1 MKPLFMFALVL
12 QLSGA
17 PAFAQTLNESFDN
30 STTKPLTDKEQL
42 EANNYVHTGRTQKIL
57 EAECK
62 KLGQKFDT
70 MMGCADES
78 GKPGQVIK
86 GGLGGMLEEILPK
99 LYAVMGTVAAANGGA
114 KIEMRG
120 PETPAATAAP
130 PATATHTSSAHS
142 QTNVSAAGNTPTGQ
156 TTATETPAADAK
168 NDSETNKKTDYCIYI
183 PMGGEVIASGMQ
195 MMGQRAAQ
203 QAVAQNPADA
213 QKESMY
219 AVARTHDTRA
229 KTSTIQ
235 GGIYAATAA
244 CYVAYVA
251 KGAVLDWKM
260 GLKIGA
266 AGLMSVI
273 FFKKAGNH
281 KAYAKGIRDVANKL
295 PGAGDC
301 NPLTQTNCFC
311 SEPTSQSSDF
321 ANFRKVC
328 VVPELADRGGPNSTP
343 APCAQ
348 IKNGQ
353 ASLDAACTCKR
364 NNTCLNGTFA
374 SSMGT
379 IGFGGVDIADPLRLL
394 NETNGAFNEA
404 NVSALGAQLNAKSK
418 RLLDTANISD
428 IPSVALDERKKE
440 LAREIN
446 KLGMPARLAALTASQ
461 NNAALPASATGGG
474 LSATDSEVASPS
486 ARRTGTGYNGGGSG
500 SSSRR
505 NREDA
510 TFKNP
515 LAKDGKRDAVQ
526 VETFTEQ
533 AMASADITKDTS
545 KGIFDIISNRYR
557 SSAWSRFDMEK
568 AMQEVPAPAAVGPA
582 PATP

>member
-1 MKPLFMFALVL
+1 MKHLWVLALSF
-12 QLSGA
+12 QLVGGQ
-17 PAFAQTLNESFDN
+17 AFAQTLNESFDN
-30 STTKPLTDKEQL
+30 STTKPLTDAEQL
-42 EANNYVHTGRTQKIL
+42 EANNYVHSGRTQKIL
-57 EAECK
+57 ETECA
-62 KLGQKFDT
+62 KLGKKYDT
-70 MMGCADES
+70 TLGCADES

-86 GGLGGMLEEILPK
+86 GGMGGMIEEILPK
-99 LYAVMGTVAAANGGA
+99 LYAVMGTVAAANGGS
-114 KIEMRG
+114 KIAMRSTTEAPATG
-120 PETPAATAAP
+120 ANPPTTGSNPPPTDGAAT
-130 PATATHTSSAHS
+130 
-142 QTNVSAAGNTPTGQ
+142 TGQ
-156 TTATETPAADAK
+156 GQTQTADA
-168 NDSETNKKTDYCIYI
+168 DANKKTDYCIYI

-195 MMGQRAAQ
+195 LMGQKAAQ
-203 QAVAQNPADA
+203 QASAENAADA

-219 AVARTHDTRA
+219 AVARTHETRA
-229 KTSTIQ
+229 KTATIQ

-251 KGAVLDWKM
+251 KGAVMDWKM

-266 AGLMSVI
+266 AGLMSGI

-281 KAYAKGIRDVANKL
+281 KSYAKGIREIANKL

-301 NPLTQTNCFC
+301 NPHTQTNCFC
-311 SEPTSQSSDF
+311 SEPTSQATDY
-321 ANFRKVC
+321 NNWKKVC
-328 VVPELADRGGPNSTP
+328 VVAELANNGSPTSTP

-353 ASLDAACTCKR
+353 ASLDASCTCKK
-364 NNTCLNGTFA
+364 NNTCLNGTFSA
-374 SSMGT
+374 AMGS

-418 RLLDTANISD
+418 RLLDSANISD
-428 IPSVALDERKKE
+428 VPGVSLDKKKTE

-446 KLGMPARLAALTASQ
+446 KLGMPPRLAALTASQ
-461 NNAALPASATGGG
+461 ADASLPSSVSGGG
-474 LSATDSEVASPS
+474 LADTEVAATSG
-486 ARRTGTGYNGGGSG
+486 RRSGTGYNYSGSG
-500 SSSRR
+500 SSSARR
-505 NREDA
+505 NRDSDA
-510 TFKNP
+510 SFKNP
-515 LAKDGKRDAVQ
+515 LAKEAKRDAVQ
-526 VETFTEQ
+526 IETFAEQ

-557 SSAWSRFDMEK
+557 SSAWTRFDMDK

>member
-1 MKPLFMFALVL
+1 MKHLWVLALSF
-12 QLSGA
+12 QLVGGQ
-17 PAFAQTLNESFDN
+17 AFAQTLNESFDN
-30 STTKPLTDKEQL
+30 STTKPLTDAEQL

-57 EAECK
+57 EAECA
-62 KLGQKFDT
+62 KLGKKYDT
-70 MMGCADES
+70 TLGCADES

-86 GGLGGMLEEILPK
+86 GGMGGMIEEILPK
-99 LYAVMGTVAAANGGA
+99 LYAVMGTVAAASGGS
-114 KIEMRG
+114 KIAMRSSTEAPATG
-120 PETPAATAAP
+120 TDAPAAE
-130 PATATHTSSAHS
+130 
-142 QTNVSAAGNTPTGQ
+142 G
-156 TTATETPAADAK
+156 AADA
-168 NDSETNKKTDYCIYI
+168 DANKKTDYCIYI

-195 MMGQRAAQ
+195 LMGQKAAQ
-203 QAVAQNPADA
+203 QASAQNPADA

-229 KTSTIQ
+229 KTATIQ

-244 CYVAYVA
+244 CYVAYIA
-251 KGAVLDWKM
+251 KGAVMDWKM

-281 KAYAKGIRDVANKL
+281 KSYAKGIREIANKL

-301 NPLTQTNCFC
+301 NPHTQTNCFC
-311 SEPTSQSSDF
+311 SEPTSQASDY
-321 ANFRKVC
+321 NNWKKVC
-328 VVPELADRGGPNSTP
+328 VVAELANNGSPTSTP

-353 ASLDAACTCKR
+353 ASLDASCTCKK
-364 NNTCLNGTFA
+364 NNTCLNGTFSA
-374 SSMGT
+374 AMGS

-418 RLLDTANISD
+418 RLLDSADFGD
-428 IPSVALDERKKE
+428 IPGVSLDKKKTE

-461 NNAALPASATGGG
+461 ADASLPSSVSGGG
-474 LSATDSEVASPS
+474 LADTEVAATSV
-486 ARRTGTGYNGGGSG
+486 RRSGTGYNYGGSG
-500 SSSRR
+500 MAARR
-505 NREDA
+505 NRDSDA
-510 TFKNP
+510 SFKNP
-515 LAKDGKRDAVQ
+515 LAKEAKRDAVQ
-526 VETFTEQ
+526 IETFAEQ

-557 SSAWSRFDMEK
+557 SSAWTRFDMDK
-568 AMQEVPAPAAVGPA
+568 AMQESPAPAAVEPA
-582 PATP
+582 PAAP